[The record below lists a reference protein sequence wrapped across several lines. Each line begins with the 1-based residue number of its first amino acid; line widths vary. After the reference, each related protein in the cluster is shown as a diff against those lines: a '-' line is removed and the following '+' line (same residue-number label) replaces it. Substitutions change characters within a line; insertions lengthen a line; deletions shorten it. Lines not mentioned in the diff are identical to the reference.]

1 MNTLLSHARE
11 ELKQPNNDNETIL
24 SSFISVLSINLMFM
38 LFGWIVM
45 MFI

>member
-24 SSFISVLSINLMFM
+24 SSFIRVLSINLMFM
-38 LFGWIVM
+38 LIGWIVM

>member
-1 MNTLLSHARE
+1 MSTLLSHARE
-11 ELKQPNNDNETIL
+11 ELKQPNNENETIL

-38 LFGWIVM
+38 LIGWIVM